1 MIPLA
6 IRRHSLQD
14 LTLGQSTLL
23 KVPSCEERQIRRAI
37 GVVNAE
43 RTDGMRLKTLRTPD
57 GLRVWLV
64 ECVEVA
70 DSTEWKTGKSAVYVF
85 ALGGGGGGG
94 GGGIQTTGS
103 SLVGASGGPGAS
115 PVIRW
120 MAASTLSG
128 TVTVTI
134 GDGGAGGT
142 ATSGTVATNPTNGN
156 AGGQTSF
163 GTAVVALGA
172 LGANHGGG
180 ANKSRLTGVGI
191 AEYGQPLEEN
201 SAASAPGRTSDEPD
215 LTVTL
220 SFGSEN
226 FGPGDG
232 GSKSRAAVRALTK
245 AGGGGGGGQANN
257 NASDFR
263 AGGAG
268 ARGFGHQLCAP
279 AAGGTAA
286 SPGAAGE
293 NGGAFGLGNGGA
305 GGGPGNAANVN
316 SGAGGNGYLGGGGG
330 GGASAFRS
338 AGTVTSGAG
347 GAGGG
352 GYVLVISV

>member
-1 MIPLA
+1 MTIIA
-6 IRRHSLQD
+6 GTI
-14 LTLGQSTLL
+14 
-23 KVPSCEERQIRRAI
+23 
-37 GVVNAE
+37 
-43 RTDGMRLKTLRTPD
+43 
-57 GLRVWLV
+57 
-64 ECVEVA
+64 
-70 DSTEWKTGKSAVYVF
+70 
-85 ALGGGGGGG
+85 
-94 GGGIQTTGS
+94 
-103 SLVGASGGPGAS
+103 GASGGPGAS